1 MRQQERT
8 DLISMTPWEERK
20 RGDVAG
26 FAIIAVLLV
35 SACAWAITHLRAKD
49 PRQFS
54 LQSPRGRS
62 MASLAASMNPK
73 LEVVAFDQP
82 LGTISMRDGTDGKV
96 ILYRY
101 SFDQSKREF
110 SITAPDGTGMKF
122 RAGAAGRSSLEM
134 RYPELSVKTGEAA
147 DRSTGWIPMYP
158 EAIPQSIGSI
168 TGKSEIAHM
177 LSFVTQDDV
186 EKVRSVYA
194 RLFTEQGFTRTTTET
209 EPGVLAAE
217 AAEGKRRVE
226 IRAARVRGLTHVNV
240 YAVEKQ

>member
-1 MRQQERT
+1 MQQKERT

-20 RGDVAG
+20 RGDTTG
-26 FAIIAVLLV
+26 FAIVAALVAIGAV
-35 SACAWAITHLRAKD
+35 WAVTHFRAKD
-49 PRQFS
+49 PRQSS
-54 LQSPRGRS
+54 LQSPRGKS
-62 MASLAASMNPK
+62 MAILAAGINPN

-82 LGTISMRDGTDGKV
+82 LGTISMRDRTDGKV
-96 ILYRY
+96 ILYHY
-101 SFDQSKREF
+101 SFDLSKREF

-122 RAGAAGRSSLEM
+122 KAGVPGRSSLEM

-158 EAIPQSIGSI
+158 DAIPQSIGSI
-168 TGKSEIAHM
+168 TGKSEIAHI

-194 RLFTEQGFTRTTTET
+194 RLFTEQGFTTTTTET
-209 EPGVLAAE
+209 EPGLLAAE
-217 AAEGKRRVE
+217 AESGKHNIQ
-226 IRAARVRGLTHVNV
+226 IRATRQGELTHVIV